1 VRNNPP
7 PGHQTDAD
15 RSPGSQRGRSLATV
29 IGVAVLVAAVDQQ
42 TKLWALWHLD
52 PHRTL
57 PVLGDLVGLQLA
69 FNRGAAFSL
78 AEGRTWILSVLAALV
93 IASLLVWAA
102 TGLRLI
108 IAVGVGCLIGGAAS
122 NLSDRLTRGQNIGEG
137 AVVDMINYADIAI
150 GNVADIAILVG
161 VVILAV
167 TFSRSP
173 NPRSQNG
180 KDGPPGAS
188 DYPTEP
194 RNQEPR

>member
-1 VRNNPP
+1 MRSSPP
-7 PGHQTDAD
+7 PRQTDAE
-15 RSPGSQRGRSLATV
+15 RRPGSRRRRSLATV

-42 TKLWALWHLD
+42 TKLWALWLLD

-69 FNRGAAFSL
+69 LNRGAAFSL

-93 IASLLVWAA
+93 VVSLLVWAA

-108 IAVGVGCLIGGAAS
+108 IAVGVGCLVGGAAS

-173 NPRSQNG
+173 YPRSQNG
-180 KDGPPGAS
+180 KDAPPDASNHPTGA
-188 DYPTEP
+188 

>member
-1 VRNNPP
+1 
-7 PGHQTDAD
+7 
-15 RSPGSQRGRSLATV
+15 
-29 IGVAVLVAAVDQQ
+29 VDQQ

-52 PHRTL
+52 PHRTR
-57 PVLGDLVGLQLA
+57 PIFGDLVGLQLA

-78 AEGRTWILSVLAALV
+78 AEGRTWMLSVLAALV
-93 IASLLVWAA
+93 VASLLLWAA

-108 IAVGVGCLIGGAAS
+108 IAVGVGCLVGGAAS
-122 NLSDRLTRGQNIGEG
+122 NLTDRLTRGENLGQG

-180 KDGPPGAS
+180 KDRSPDAS
-188 DYPTEP
+188 NHPTEP